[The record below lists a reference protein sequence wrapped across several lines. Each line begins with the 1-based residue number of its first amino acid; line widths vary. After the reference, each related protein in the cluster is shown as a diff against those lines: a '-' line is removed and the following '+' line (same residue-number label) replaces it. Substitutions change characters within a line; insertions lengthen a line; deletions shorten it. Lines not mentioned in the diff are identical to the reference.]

1 MSNELNEWAP
11 ACIALLKGPIIKK
24 GTNDKLW
31 NLVIRDRMFIDS
43 YFAKIGLTL
52 LVEEGD
58 GYAFLRQKEEGEDED
73 YQEITK
79 LIRKVRLTPEESFL
93 CVILREALDYFESSD
108 NLSDIC
114 ALTESEIIDRL
125 KDYSYEYT
133 DELSFKNKLRT
144 TLNKLQELGY
154 VEDLTDKNSNEEN
167 HTFEVKRIIRA
178 IITPSFLEEFRNKI
192 VERNKDKEEEDND

>member
-1 MSNELNEWAP
+1 MSNELNECAP

-133 DELSFKNKLRT
+133 DELRFKNKLRT

>member
-133 DELSFKNKLRT
+133 DELRFKNKLRT

-192 VERNKDKEEEDND
+192 VERNKDKEEEDNE

>member
-24 GTNDKLW
+24 GTNDKLC

-43 YFAKIGLTL
+43 YFSKIGLTL

-73 YQEITK
+73 YQEVTK

-133 DELSFKNKLRT
+133 DELRFKNKLRT

-154 VEDLTDKNSNEEN
+154 VEDLTDKASNEEN

-192 VERNKDKEEEDND
+192 VERNKNKEEEENE